1 MYKTAIKEKA
11 KRINELRYNLKQID
25 YKTNK
30 YVEGE
35 LSEEEWAEV
44 KAQRK
49 AWRDEI
55 NALQAEVGRIHQQF
69 IEKIKGNSINGTGQ

>member
-1 MYKTAIKEKA
+1 MNEKEIIERIKE
-11 KRINELRYNLKQID
+11 LKYLLKMLD

-49 AWRDEI
+49 AWREEI
-55 NALQAEVGRIHQQF
+55 NALQAEVAELNKQF
-69 IEKIKGNSINGTGQ
+69 FESKKA

>member
-1 MYKTAIKEKA
+1 MLMDYEKLEIQSNITKLKIKLKT
-11 KRINELRYNLKQID
+11 LD

-35 LSEEEWAEV
+35 LTETEWAEV

-49 AWRDEI
+49 TYRDEI
-55 NALQAEVGRIHQQF
+55 NSLEEQLKQL
-69 IEKIKGNSINGTGQ
+69 